1 MQAAA
6 AESLV
11 YSGIVRDDKL
21 GVQRGR
27 HGDDIVVRLPH
38 ADALRAPYALEA
50 VGGVE
55 GFADVFFLHLCP
67 LDKRLCD
74 HGDKLVH
81 GGGVVVAPEEEIF
94 VAGGVL
100 EIQPFHVI
108 VLADVAIRSKDLD
121 EAKAKEAMEKAN
133 IVLIHD
139 GARPFVKKDLLDRLV
154 VGMEEH
160 KAVLAMVPCK
170 DTIKRVKDGKVV
182 ETLIRSE
189 LMQAQTPQAFDTV
202 LIRNAYKEALEN
214 NIQATDDASMLELQG
229 KDVYVVEGDY
239 DNIKITTKEDLK

>member
-1 MQAAA
+1 MKEHCTAVVLAAGRGTRMGTQTA
-6 AESLV
+6 KQYLELQGKPILV
-11 YSGIVRDDKL
+11 
-21 GVQRGR
+21 
-27 HGDDIVVRLPH
+27 
-38 ADALRAPYALEA
+38 YALEVFEQSA
-50 VGGVE
+50 VVDDILLMTDKDHVE
-55 GFADVFFLHLCP
+55 YCKKEICEKYGIKKVSA
-67 LDKRLCD
+67 
-74 HGDKLVH
+74 
-81 GGGVVVAPEEEIF
+81 VAPGGKERYESVWKALCILKERGQSGF
-94 VAGGVL
+94 V
-100 EIQPFHVI
+100 
-108 VLADVAIRSKDLD
+108 
-121 EAKAKEAMEKAN
+121 M
-133 IVLIHD
+133 IHD

-202 LIRNAYKEALEN
+202 LIRNAYKEAIEN

-239 DNIKITTKEDLK
+239 DNIKITTKEDLKQLKNFD